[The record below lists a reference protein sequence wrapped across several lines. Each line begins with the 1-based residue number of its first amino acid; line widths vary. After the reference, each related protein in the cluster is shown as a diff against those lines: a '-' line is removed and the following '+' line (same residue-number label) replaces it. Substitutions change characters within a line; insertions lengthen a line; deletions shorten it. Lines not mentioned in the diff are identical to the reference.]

1 MFYSFCIIV
10 ISMHKF
16 FRNFFYSLLST
27 TFFLSPSAIANIQKR
42 ILVTEFV
49 QSNEGELA
57 EVDGLGDKR
66 KDIIFNECLK
76 SSVSKKRFNKIL
88 ANGGKVISYE
98 GIWQNQVEY
107 MFDTQN
113 DTELFD
119 SFWVIEKGVCKGKEY
134 LVEVNKSVYE
144 KILSEPEDILIRS
157 GPYNSLFKYKN
168 AEEIYNQKYF
178 HFAKSN
184 EYFRVNVLSY
194 LESGAKYHIVLNQN
208 NTFTMT
214 SSINGEKA
222 ALSSVKGTWKRKA
235 NNHFHLVFDNG
246 DYVTLERLEY

>member
-1 MFYSFCIIV
+1 
-10 ISMHKF
+10 
-16 FRNFFYSLLST
+16 
-27 TFFLSPSAIANIQKR
+27 
-42 ILVTEFV
+42 
-49 QSNEGELA
+49 
-57 EVDGLGDKR
+57 
-66 KDIIFNECLK
+66 
-76 SSVSKKRFNKIL
+76 
-88 ANGGKVISYE
+88 
-98 GIWQNQVEY
+98 

-184 EYFRVNVLSY
+184 EYL
-194 LESGAKYHIVLNQN
+194 QN
-208 NTFTMT
+208 
-214 SSINGEKA
+214 II
-222 ALSSVKGTWKRKA
+222 L
-235 NNHFHLVFDNG
+235 
-246 DYVTLERLEY
+246 Y